1 MAYFDEIGDALSL
14 DVLQCYV
21 VAAAVVGALD
31 LLVAQRCKARWFALH
46 ALANAIIATTSAPT
60 TVNATA

>member
-1 MAYFDEIGDALSL
+1 MAYFEEIGDALSL
-14 DVLQCYV
+14 DVLRCYV

-46 ALANAIIATTSAPT
+46 ALANAIIASTSAPGC
-60 TVNATA
+60 